1 MAKMQFST
9 KLFVSLVLPAAITI
23 LVSFLWL
30 KKKSQEAE
38 ERQQLD
44 SEERDVNKDEENEN
58 NADEI
63 TVTES
68 EICQTSEDTVDAEPS
83 DVQRFPLE
91 KQSSTTESAQQD
103 SGVET
108 KPSISSEL
116 KELSGGEESLS
127 EGSVDSSTLYT
138 DGFSNDTPPPLGD
151 DNNGNKSRKG
161 VQNGDKDVWE
171 IEFPQILCGRLI
183 GRKGKNVRVISEKSG
198 AKIRLIPQ
206 SPGEVS
212 THRIISI
219 SGSSSQIQSALDS
232 IHEKFPCVPLTRLNL
247 PTLNGTGPENAVR
260 MQQMVATTVVPT
272 PQAMPFVQAMLP
284 SVANF
289 DVVVTSVADAGHFFV
304 QLHNDF
310 MQRQLQDL
318 HQNMLQC
325 YGQGT
330 APLIL
335 PLPQPIVVGSCCA
348 APAYTY
354 NGWYRAQVLGP
365 TANPDEV
372 EVKYLDYGG
381 YGRIAASSL
390 RQLRADFLTLPF
402 QAIECYLANVVPL
415 QGDTFSSVANA
426 VLEDMTMNAVLTC
439 RLTGHRSGLP
449 CLELYLV
456 QGQQTILINRELVN
470 RGLAR
475 WAET

>member
-1 MAKMQFST
+1 MLRQLLEQFSWLVCFVAYVASFRPAYNRLIEMQFST

-30 KKKSQEAE
+30 RKKSQEAE
-38 ERQQLD
+38 ELEQLHNEERVAD
-44 SEERDVNKDEENEN
+44 VSEEEKQKESKVDKVDES
-58 NADEI
+58 

-68 EICQTSEDTVDAEPS
+68 EVCQVSEDAVDADSSGAE
-83 DVQRFPLE
+83 RFPLE

-103 SGVET
+103 SGMET
-108 KPSISSEL
+108 KPSTNSEL
-116 KELSGGEESLS
+116 KESSGGEESTS
-127 EGSVDSSTLYT
+127 EGSVDSNTLLSFT
-138 DGFSNDTPPPLGD
+138 EGFHNGTPPPLGD
-151 DNNGNKSRKG
+151 DNNVKPRRG
-161 VQNGDKDVWE
+161 VLNGDKDVWE

-219 SGSSSQIQSALDS
+219 SGNSSQIQSALDS
-232 IHEKFPCVPLTRLNL
+232 IHEKFPCVPMTRLNT
-247 PTLNGTGPENAVR
+247 PALNGAVENALHV
-260 MQQMVATTVVPT
+260 QPMVATAVPAA
-272 PQAMPFVQAMLP
+272 QALPYVQAILP

-304 QLHNDF
+304 QLHNDL

-318 HQNMLQC
+318 HQNMMQC

-390 RQLRADFLTLPF
+390 RQLR
-402 QAIECYLANVVPL
+402 
-415 QGDTFSSVANA
+415 
-426 VLEDMTMNAVLTC
+426 
-439 RLTGHRSGLP
+439 
-449 CLELYLV
+449 
-456 QGQQTILINRELVN
+456 
-470 RGLAR
+470 
-475 WAET
+475 

>member
-1 MAKMQFST
+1 M
-9 KLFVSLVLPAAITI
+9 VLPAAITI

-38 ERQQLD
+38 ELQ
-44 SEERDVNKDEENEN
+44 EHGNTERDEVKDEEEKEN
-58 NADEI
+58 NVDEL
-63 TVTES
+63 TATES
-68 EICQTSEDTVDAEPS
+68 EICQASEDTVDAEPYG
-83 DVQRFPLE
+83 VQRFSLQ
-91 KQSSTTESAQQD
+91 KQSSTTESTQQD
-103 SGVET
+103 SGGDT
-108 KPSISSEL
+108 KPSVNSER
-116 KELSGGEESLS
+116 KESSGGEESLS

-138 DGFSNDTPPPLGD
+138 EGFSNDTPPPPGD
-151 DNNGNKSRKG
+151 ESNGNKSRKS
-161 VQNGDKDVWE
+161 VQNDEKDVWE

-219 SGSSSQIQSALDS
+219 SGSSLQIQTALDS
-232 IHEKFPCVPLTRLNL
+232 IHEKFPCVPLTRLNS
-247 PTLNGTGPENAVR
+247 TALNGLQTNVVS
-260 MQQMVATTVVPT
+260 MQPLVATGVPPA

-304 QLHNDF
+304 QLHNEF

-318 HQNMLQC
+318 HQTMMQC

-330 APLIL
+330 APLVL
-335 PLPQPIVVGSCCA
+335 PLPHPIVVGSCCA

-354 NGWYRAQVLGP
+354 NGWYRAHVLGP

-390 RQLRADFLTLPF
+390 RQLR
-402 QAIECYLANVVPL
+402 
-415 QGDTFSSVANA
+415 
-426 VLEDMTMNAVLTC
+426 
-439 RLTGHRSGLP
+439 
-449 CLELYLV
+449 
-456 QGQQTILINRELVN
+456 
-470 RGLAR
+470 
-475 WAET
+475 

>member
-1 MAKMQFST
+1 MYVFLSSLARLADMQFSM

-23 LVSFLWL
+23 IVSFLWM
-30 KKKSQEAE
+30 KKRSKEAE
-38 ERQQLD
+38 ELD
-44 SEERDVNKDEENEN
+44 EPEGEGNVN
-58 NADEI
+58 
-63 TVTES
+63 
-68 EICQTSEDTVDAEPS
+68 SEDDRKRTVKEHTVVEKEVSEDMEETLEADAS
-83 DVQRFPLE
+83 DGHRYPLE
-91 KQSSTTESAQQD
+91 KQPSTTESVQQAD
-103 SGVET
+103 SGIGT
-108 KPSISSEL
+108 KPSTSSEV
-116 KELSGGEESLS
+116 KDLSGGEESTS
-127 EGSVDSSTLYT
+127 EGSVDSSTLLSFT
-138 DGFSNDTPPPLGD
+138 EGFNNGTPPPGEE
-151 DNNGNKSRKG
+151 NVKSRKSS
-161 VQNGDKDVWE
+161 QNGDKDVWE

-212 THRIISI
+212 THRIISVT
-219 SGSSSQIQSALDS
+219 GSSSQIKSALDS
-232 IHEKFPCVPLTRLNL
+232 IHEKFPCVPLTRLNS
-247 PTLNGTGPENAVR
+247 PLNGVPANAC
-260 MQQMVATTVVPT
+260 MQPMLSPATAAMPH
-272 PQAMPFVQAMLP
+272 QALPFVQAMLP

-289 DVVVTSVADAGHFFV
+289 DVVVTSVTDAGHFFV

-390 RQLRADFLTLPF
+390 RQLR
-402 QAIECYLANVVPL
+402 
-415 QGDTFSSVANA
+415 
-426 VLEDMTMNAVLTC
+426 
-439 RLTGHRSGLP
+439 
-449 CLELYLV
+449 
-456 QGQQTILINRELVN
+456 
-470 RGLAR
+470 
-475 WAET
+475 

>member
-1 MAKMQFST
+1 MQFST

-23 LVSFLWL
+23 IVSFLWL
-30 KKKSQEAE
+30 KKKNKEAE
-38 ERQQLD
+38 ELEQVEDKL
-44 SEERDVNKDEENEN
+44 DVNREGEEKSNPGTHK
-58 NADEI
+58 I
-63 TVTES
+63 VES
-68 EICQTSEDTVDAEPS
+68 EISEATENNVENEAPGL
-83 DVQRFPLE
+83 QRYPLE

-108 KPSISSEL
+108 KPSTSSEL
-116 KELSGGEESLS
+116 KESSGGEESAS
-127 EGSVDSSTLYT
+127 EGSVDSSTLLSFTEGY
-138 DGFSNDTPPPLGD
+138 SNGTPPPSE
-151 DNNGNKSRKG
+151 DNAKSRKSLP
-161 VQNGDKDVWE
+161 NGDKDVWE

-212 THRIISI
+212 THRIISVT
-219 SGSSSQIQSALDS
+219 GNATQIQSALDS
-232 IHEKFPCVPLTRLNL
+232 IHEKFPCVPLTRLNSA
-247 PTLNGTGPENAVR
+247 LNGTANAVHVQPIVTAA
-260 MQQMVATTVVPT
+260 MPV
-272 PQAMPFVQAMLP
+272 QALPFVQAMLP

-318 HQNMLQC
+318 HQNMMQC

-365 TANPDEV
+365 TGNPDEV

-390 RQLRADFLTLPF
+390 RQLR
-402 QAIECYLANVVPL
+402 
-415 QGDTFSSVANA
+415 
-426 VLEDMTMNAVLTC
+426 
-439 RLTGHRSGLP
+439 
-449 CLELYLV
+449 
-456 QGQQTILINRELVN
+456 
-470 RGLAR
+470 
-475 WAET
+475 

>member
-1 MAKMQFST
+1 MQFST

-30 KKKSQEAE
+30 RKKNKEAE
-38 ERQQLD
+38 ELEQLD
-44 SEERDVNKDEENEN
+44 GEREENSE
-58 NADEI
+58 DEKERI
-63 TVTES
+63 VLEHCTVTETDIS
-68 EICQTSEDTVDAEPS
+68 EVSEEIVETDAM
-83 DVQRFPLE
+83 DAVQRFPLE
-91 KQSSTTESAQQD
+91 KQSSTTESVQQD
-103 SGVET
+103 SGRET
-108 KPSISSEL
+108 KPSTSSEL
-116 KELSGGEESLS
+116 KESSGGEEESTS
-127 EGSVDSSTLYT
+127 EGSVDSSTLLSFT
-138 DGFSNDTPPPLGD
+138 EGFNNGTPPLGE
-151 DNNGNKSRKG
+151 DNVKSRKSL
-161 VQNGDKDVWE
+161 QNGGGDKDVWE

-212 THRIISI
+212 THRIISVTGN
-219 SGSSSQIQSALDS
+219 SAQIQTALDS
-232 IHEKFPCVPLTRLNL
+232 IHEKFPCVPLTRLN
-247 PTLNGTGPENAVR
+247 TAAALNGPANAVR
-260 MQQMVATTVVPT
+260 VQSMVAVAMPP
-272 PQAMPFVQAMLP
+272 PQALPFVQAMLP

-330 APLIL
+330 APLTL

-390 RQLRADFLTLPF
+390 RQLR
-402 QAIECYLANVVPL
+402 
-415 QGDTFSSVANA
+415 
-426 VLEDMTMNAVLTC
+426 
-439 RLTGHRSGLP
+439 
-449 CLELYLV
+449 
-456 QGQQTILINRELVN
+456 
-470 RGLAR
+470 
-475 WAET
+475 

>member
-1 MAKMQFST
+1 MSTRESSPFHLRNISKVHCANFVSHCPSLYQMLSFLRPFLLRLADMQFSM

-23 LVSFLWL
+23 IVSFLWL
-30 KKKSQEAE
+30 RKKNKEVEDLE
-38 ERQQLD
+38 EL
-44 SEERDVNKDEENEN
+44 EGEHVN
-58 NADEI
+58 
-63 TVTES
+63 
-68 EICQTSEDTVDAEPS
+68 SEDDREGSAVEHTVVEKEISEVKEEIVEADATDE
-83 DVQRFPLE
+83 QRYPLE
-91 KQSSTTESAQQD
+91 KQPSTTESVQQAD
-103 SGVET
+103 SGIET
-108 KPSISSEL
+108 KPSTSSEL
-116 KELSGGEESLS
+116 KDLSGGEESTS
-127 EGSVDSSTLYT
+127 EGSVDSSTMLSFT
-138 DGFSNDTPPPLGD
+138 EGFNSHGTPPLGE
-151 DNNGNKSRKG
+151 DNAKSRKSL
-161 VQNGDKDVWE
+161 QNGEKDVWE

-212 THRIISI
+212 THRIISVTGT
-219 SGSSSQIQSALDS
+219 SAQIKSALDS
-232 IHEKFPCVPLTRLNL
+232 IHEKFPCVPLTRLNSA
-247 PTLNGTGPENAVR
+247 LNGVPVNACV
-260 MQQMVATTVVPT
+260 QPMVATAAM
-272 PQAMPFVQAMLP
+272 PQQALPFVQAMLP
-284 SVANF
+284 SVANI
-289 DVVVTSVADAGHFFV
+289 DVVVTSVTDAGHFFV

-318 HQNMLQC
+318 HQNMMQC

-390 RQLRADFLTLPF
+390 RQLR
-402 QAIECYLANVVPL
+402 
-415 QGDTFSSVANA
+415 
-426 VLEDMTMNAVLTC
+426 
-439 RLTGHRSGLP
+439 
-449 CLELYLV
+449 
-456 QGQQTILINRELVN
+456 
-470 RGLAR
+470 
-475 WAET
+475 